1 MLAGFPSHVYT
12 VTEPRIFGVSEGID
26 RGVRILETDK
36 QIVKGLLKLLSG
48 NKLNLT
54 TTLMVGQIYADD

>member
-12 VTEPRIFGVSEGID
+12 VTEPKIFGVSEGTD
-26 RGVRILETDK
+26 RGVRMLETDK
-36 QIVKGLLKLLSG
+36 QIVKGLLKLLGG

-54 TTLMVGQIYADD
+54 S